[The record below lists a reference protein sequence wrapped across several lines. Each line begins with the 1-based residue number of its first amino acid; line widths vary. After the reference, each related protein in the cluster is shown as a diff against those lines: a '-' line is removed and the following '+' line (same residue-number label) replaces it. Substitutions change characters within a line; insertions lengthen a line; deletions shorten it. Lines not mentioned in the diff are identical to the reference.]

1 MDFCAYLKQIFQA
14 TNSINEFKATP
25 KFNNTE
31 DLVTNSQH
39 LKKIKSFSEKSRIRI
54 KWLLRPVRN
63 FISNFNLSQRW
74 YLFGWLMFSSAFLM
88 ILAIYEPFILVLLV
102 TLIAIFIIIKNKS
115 YLIAFFKIFQRW
127 IKFEKILKI
136 ICAISVFVLIAYFLF
151 RNYPQFTLIDY
162 FNFLTFIG
170 YTVIVAFS
178 IGFIIDSYY
187 IWQKYNTLFNKIV
200 KILGV
205 ISSFVSLYIS
215 RWIVIDFTGL
225 EPATFSR
232 ALIFFSIPVGIIF
245 WLCISILVCGAIYF
259 LTLLLQFSTMIF
271 TYLFLIFDPL
281 NHPWYRFWFRKPLKF
296 NTTDKLKKFW
306 FKLFFVYGSRAL
318 GAGLLAASIVWSF
331 QPILPIFVA
340 NFNSLT
346 DVAETAIVWLDYRP
360 KNKLTECTNLEEGE
374 WGLLV
379 GQNKVSVAKPQILGG
394 YSFTTKSC
402 LFNDARSQ
410 AKSHTTL

>member
-1 MDFCAYLKQIFQA
+1 MDFCAYLKQIFQT

-25 KFNNTE
+25 KFKNTE

-54 KWLLRPVRN
+54 KWWLRPVRN
-63 FISNFNLSQRW
+63 FISNLNLSQRW

-102 TLIAIFIIIKNKS
+102 TLITIFIIIKNKS
-115 YLIAFFKIFQRW
+115 YLIAYFKIFRRW
-127 IKFEKILKI
+127 INLEKILKI
-136 ICAISVFVLIAYFLF
+136 ICAISVFVLVAYFLF

-170 YTVIVAFS
+170 YAVIVAFS

-215 RWIVIDFTGL
+215 RWIVVDFTGL

-232 ALIFFSIPVGIIF
+232 ALIIFSIPVGIIF

-259 LTLLLQFSTMIF
+259 LTLLWELLLITPPFIF
-271 TYLFLIFDPL
+271 FILAV
-281 NHPWYRFWFRKPLKF
+281 NAPWYRFLFRKPVESDAIDKIIKVWSKSSFF
-296 NTTDKLKKFW
+296 NI
-306 FKLFFVYGSRAL
+306 SRAL
-318 GAGLLAASIVWSF
+318 GAISLALI
-331 QPILPIFVA
+331 IFWFYKAVSPVLEA
-340 NFNSLT
+340 NFKAL
-346 DVAETAIVWLDYRP
+346 P
-360 KNKLTECTNLEEGE
+360 NL
-374 WGLLV
+374 
-379 GQNKVSVAKPQILGG
+379 P
-394 YSFTTKSC
+394 C
-402 LFNDARSQ
+402 
-410 AKSHTTL
+410 